1 MTVYLQQHS
10 PHSVH
15 QMCLKKTTKGLSVC
29 KNTHIETNHRYLGSM
44 IKGGKKRRELSQI
57 SESLSPHI
65 FHSCPKGTLS
75 LVYWQQHIAMSTL
88 H

>member
-44 IKGGKKRRELSQI
+44 IKGGKKE
-57 SESLSPHI
+57 EN
-65 FHSCPKGTLS
+65 FHRFLNHLAPT
-75 LVYWQQHIAMSTL
+75 YST
-88 H
+88 HAQKAP